1 VRPFRRPLVLAAV
14 LAATLLA
21 AGCAGTATATTS
33 TSAAPAIT
41 GELTVS
47 AAASLKGA
55 FDEMGQAFVDENPA
69 VGLVPFTYDGS
80 STLATQI
87 IAGSPTNVFASAD
100 QANMQKVVDAGLA
113 SDPQIFAT
121 NTLVIV
127 VPKGNPKGITGLADL
142 AKADTAVVLCAPGV
156 PCGTAA
162 QTLLTNAGVSVTPVS
177 QEQNVTAVLT
187 KVSNGEADAGI
198 VYTTDAKSASAKV
211 DAIVPA
217 GADKVVNKYP
227 IVALNS
233 ASDAPAAQAWVEF
246 VLGPEG
252 QAILAKYGFGAP

>member
-1 VRPFRRPLVLAAV
+1 VRSLRRPLVLTAL
-14 LAATLLA
+14 LAAALA
-21 AGCAGTATATTS
+21 VAGCAGTSTAAPS
-33 TSAAPAIT
+33 TSAPAAVT

-55 FDEMGQAFVDENPA
+55 FDEMGQVFVDENPA

-87 IAGSPTNVFASAD
+87 IGGSPTYVFASAD
-100 QANMQKVVDAGLA
+100 EANMKKVVDAGLA
-113 SDPQIFAT
+113 ANPQIFAT

-127 VPKGNPKGITGLADL
+127 VPKGNPKGIAGLADL
-142 AKADTAVVLCAPGV
+142 AKAGTSVVLCAPGV

-162 QTLLTNAGVSVTPVS
+162 QTLLSNAGVSVTPVS

-187 KVSNGEADAGI
+187 KVANGEADAGI
-198 VYTTDAKSASAKV
+198 VYKTDAKASSGKV

-233 ASDAPAAQAWVEF
+233 ASDAPAAQAWVAF